1 MFESSALICGKVSS
15 AMASL
20 FLFALSIIFFQLPS
34 SISSSAPG
42 TLAFFLD
49 EQCEQASYI
58 NPTTNLPTDVCL
70 VTPGALGI
78 AVKTLPPCASG
89 DASLIMYTDTSCA
102 RESSFPWAEENC
114 WFNGPDGV
122 SAVMFVCKDTSGGS
136 SATATSTVSA
146 GSSSMPVAAGAAA
159 TPVSGGTA
167 GQNASPSSN
176 TDTTPTSASSASP
189 KDSSPGSSPSSGVSS
204 GNSAGL
210 KHNGQIILGVVLPVA
225 GVAIALLAWLFPCK
239 KSKKR
244 RGVGDAEQDRYQMIQ
259 TPSQHSIPVQS
270 STPPAAGWPPYGNV
284 PYQQYPHPSFG
295 NGRTLSGTTVAGQ
308 GYGQAV

>member
-1 MFESSALICGKVSS
+1 
-15 AMASL
+15 MASL
-20 FLFALSIIFFQLPS
+20 FVFALSIIFFQLS
-34 SISSSAPG
+34 TSTSSSAPG

-49 EQCEQASYI
+49 EQCDEASHI
-58 NPTTNLPTDVCL
+58 NPTTNIPTDICL
-70 VTPGALGI
+70 VTPGAQGI

-89 DASLIMYTDTSCA
+89 DASLVMYTDTSCA
-102 RESSFPWAEENC
+102 RELTSDGASENC

-122 SAVMFVCKDTSGGS
+122 SAVMFACKDTSGGS

-189 KDSSPGSSPSSGVSS
+189 IASSPGSSPSSGVSS
-204 GNSAGL
+204 DTGAGL

-239 KSKKR
+239 KR
-244 RGVGDAEQDRYQMIQ
+244 RASGEDAEQDRYQMMQ
-259 TPSQHSIPVQS
+259 TPSQHSIPVHS
-270 STPPAAGWPPYGNV
+270 STPPAAGWAPYGHV
-284 PYQQYPHPSFG
+284 PHQQYPHPSFG
-295 NGRTLSGTTVAGQ
+295 NGRTLSGTTMAGQ

>member
-1 MFESSALICGKVSS
+1 
-15 AMASL
+15 MASL
-20 FLFALSIIFFQLPS
+20 FIFALSIIFFQLPTS
-34 SISSSAPG
+34 TSSSAPG

-49 EQCEQASYI
+49 EECEQASLI
-58 NPTTNLPTDVCL
+58 NPTTNLPTDTCL

-89 DASLIMYTDTSCA
+89 DASLVMYTDTSCA
-102 RESSFPWAEENC
+102 RESSFPWTSENC

-122 SAVMFVCKDTSGGS
+122 SAVMFACKDTSGGS

-159 TPVSGGTA
+159 TPASGGTA

-189 KDSSPGSSPSSGVSS
+189 TALSPGSSPSSGVSS
-204 GNSAGL
+204 DTGAGL

-239 KSKKR
+239 KR
-244 RGVGDAEQDRYQMIQ
+244 RAPGEDAEQDRYQMMQ
-259 TPSQHSIPVQS
+259 TPSQHSIPAQS
-270 STPPAAGWPPYGNV
+270 STPPAAGWPPHGNV

-295 NGRTLSGTTVAGQ
+295 NGRTLSGTTMAGQ
-308 GYGQAV
+308 GYGRAI